1 MDLLKNQVDLFLT
14 EISIELLGNKIYD
27 SNGKRTDKLVNLFKA
42 PKETKK
48 SDRGVEQCNDFL
60 SSLGYKENFTD
71 KNETTREF
79 LNDQFDYIL
88 KDANTSPK
96 VNDSIITFLRDYK
109 KDQTRLVEDA
119 ADLNT
124 KKVLG

>member
-27 SNGKRTDKLVNLFKA
+27 LNGKRTDKLINLFKA
-42 PKETKK
+42 PKETRKC
-48 SDRGVEQCNDFL
+48 DRTAEKCNDFL

-71 KNETTREF
+71 KKETTIEF
-79 LNDQFDYIL
+79 LNDQFDFIL
-88 KDANTSPK
+88 KDANTSTK
-96 VNDSIITFLRDYK
+96 VNESIIAYLRDYK
-109 KDQTRLVEDA
+109 KDQTRLLDDA